1 MFLVSTQ
8 DPIQLLTMRF
18 FTAIALIF
26 LTSLALSTADAT
38 NAKVSYVYLLE
49 RERPSNMKPI

>member
-26 LTSLALSTADAT
+26 LTCLALSTADAT
-38 NAKVSYVYLLE
+38 NAKVSYVYMVE
-49 RERPSNMKPI
+49 RRDHQI